1 MSTASQPAPGEP
13 KLAVAL
19 SGGGVRGAAHF
30 GVLHALELEGIEVA
44 AIAGASSGAIVGM
57 LYALGK
63 FSRSKLEIHRLMS
76 AIGAER
82 YDDLQHLFFKDHSKE
97 GLRDRLRTLSNFER
111 ALRSAFRTPGV
122 AKLEPLRET
131 LEGMVGAAHFADARI
146 PFAMTATDLLSGEK
160 VVLREGRLLEAALAS
175 SAIPGVFP
183 PVELGGR
190 LLADGH
196 IVDNVPVDVAR
207 SMLEGAPGLVL
218 AVDLA
223 FEYPLSAPRTAFD
236 VILRAAQI
244 SRDHLRTASLGKAD
258 IVLHVG
264 EEVPAHVFEH
274 ARARDLFEAG
284 LQKGLEVAPQIKRA
298 LEDLRP
304 KTPVP
309 AAAEKPERRT
319 QRGIDWRAI
328 FQRARPNDSIEA

>member
-1 MSTASQPAPGEP
+1 MGTSESQP
-13 KLAVAL
+13 KLALAL

-63 FSRSKLEIHRLMS
+63 FGRSKLEIHRLMS

-97 GLRDRLRTLSNFER
+97 NLRDRLRTISNLER
-111 ALRSAFRTPGV
+111 ALRSALRTPGV
-122 AKLEPLRET
+122 TKLEPLRET
-131 LEGMVGAAHFADARI
+131 LEGMVGAAHFADTRL
-146 PFAMTATDLLSGEK
+146 PMAMTATDLLTGEK

-196 IVDNVPVDVAR
+196 IVDNLPVDVAR
-207 SMLEGAPGLVL
+207 DMLDGEPGMVL

-223 FEYPLSAPRTAFD
+223 FEYPVAAPRTAFD
-236 VILRAAQI
+236 VIMRAAQI
-244 SRDHLRTASLGKAD
+244 SRDHLRAANLNRAD
-258 IVLHVG
+258 MVLHIG
-264 EEVPAHVFEH
+264 QEVPAHVFEH
-274 ARARDLFEAG
+274 ERARDLFEAG
-284 LQKGLEVAPQIKRA
+284 LQKGLEAAPAIKAA
-298 LEDLRP
+298 LEVLKP
-304 KTPVP
+304 QPQTTP
-309 AAAEKPERRT
+309 EKRDRKERSF
-319 QRGIDWRAI
+319 DWRTI